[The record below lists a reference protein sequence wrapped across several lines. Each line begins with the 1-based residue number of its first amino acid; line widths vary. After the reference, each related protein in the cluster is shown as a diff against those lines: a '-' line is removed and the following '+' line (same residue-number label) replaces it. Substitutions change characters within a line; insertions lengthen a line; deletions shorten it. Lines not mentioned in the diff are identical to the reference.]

1 MKNDILL
8 YTKYWPMNDYK
19 KTGKEK
25 VNSKSFNPID
35 YQPQI
40 NNYCTM
46 FLDKIM
52 NENQNILE
60 IGIGIGTI
68 WFLERL
74 RHVTSIEYKNKG
86 QIWFKDDSG
95 NVDNS
100 DFLNYLK
107 KDIDKRNLMNKY
119 TSYYIETS
127 IKANNGSDMEDLFKK
142 MQINNE
148 KFDYILVDGHWC
160 RDWSCEA
167 IIKYDLLAKNGLVIL
182 DDYKHVKDANRGY
195 NYLNKIIF

>member
-1 MKNDILL
+1 
-8 YTKYWPMNDYK
+8 MNDCK
-19 KTGKEK
+19 KTGEEK

-86 QIWFKDDSG
+86 QIWFKDYSG

-142 MQINNE
+142 MQIN
-148 KFDYILVDGHWC
+148 
-160 RDWSCEA
+160 
-167 IIKYDLLAKNGLVIL
+167 
-182 DDYKHVKDANRGY
+182 
-195 NYLNKIIF
+195 